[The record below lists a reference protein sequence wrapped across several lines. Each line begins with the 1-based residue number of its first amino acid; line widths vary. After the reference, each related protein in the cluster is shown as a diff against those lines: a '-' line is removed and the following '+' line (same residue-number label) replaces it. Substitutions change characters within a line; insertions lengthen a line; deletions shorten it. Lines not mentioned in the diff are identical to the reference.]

1 MAGATTLAGAFPHAF
16 AIAGLLGWPVAHS
29 RSPVIHN
36 HWLHE
41 HGIAGRYVLFPVPPE
56 RVGDALRGLSA
67 LSLRGCNVTTPHK
80 QAVMQFVDRVDPL
93 ARRIGAVNTIVVQP
107 DGSLSGFNNDGNGF
121 IQSVRDAKPGW
132 RPDTGPVV
140 VVGAGAAGRAI
151 VASLAD
157 QGAHEIRLVNRT
169 DAKASA
175 MADEFGPPVRACPWA
190 GRTEVLAGAALLVN
204 ATDRGMAGKSALEL
218 DLARLPVDAVV
229 GDIIYTPP
237 VTPLLAAAKLRGN
250 TTVNGLGLLLNQA
263 RPAFHAWFG
272 AMPSIG
278 PELVRAIEATF

>member
-1 MAGATTLAGAFPHAF
+1 MAAAAAGASPHAF
-16 AIAGLLGWPVAHS
+16 GIAGLLGWPVAHS

-36 HWLHE
+36 FWLRE

-80 QAVMQFVDRVDPL
+80 QAVMPHLTSVDPL
-93 ARRIGAVNTIVVQP
+93 AKRIGAVNTIVVQP
-107 DGSLSGFNNDGNGF
+107 DGSLAGFNNDGNGF
-121 IQSVRDAKPGW
+121 IQSVRDVKPGW
-132 RPDTGPVV
+132 QPHSGPIV
-140 VVGAGAAGRAI
+140 VVGAGAAGRGI

-157 QGAHEIRLVNRT
+157 QGAREIRLVNRT

-175 MADEFGPPVRACPWA
+175 LATEYGPPVRAYPWSQRA
-190 GRTEVLAGAALLVN
+190 GILAGAALLCN
-204 ATDRGMAGKSALEL
+204 ATDRGMAGKDALDL
-218 DLARLPVDAVV
+218 DLALLPNDAVV

-237 VTPLLAAAKLRGN
+237 VTPLLAAAQARGN
-250 TTVNGLGLLLNQA
+250 VTVNGLGLLLNQA

-272 AMPSIG
+272 ITPSIG
-278 PELVRAIEATF
+278 PELIRAIEATF